1 MRIILSISMIV
12 VSIVLSTT
20 VASADGED
28 VDIHKVI
35 EDAQQRAAAH
45 YKVPV
50 ALLNAIKGVES
61 KGNPW
66 AICVNLGGGKF
77 NSLYPK
83 SYKEAVN
90 YLSAIN
96 TDNVDIGP
104 WQVNYYHIGKRAG
117 LSREEMLNPYNSA
130 ILAAN
135 KLAGEIAEN
144 GYSWNAVGNYHN
156 RRMERKVPYVEKIKE
171 RLRKDGYKI
180 DE

>member
-1 MRIILSISMIV
+1 MIAI
-12 VSIVLSTT
+12 SIVLSAT

-28 VDIHKVI
+28 VDIYQVI
-35 EDAQQRAAAH
+35 EDAQKKAAAH
-45 YKVPV
+45 YNVPV
-50 ALLNAIKGVES
+50 ALLNAIKAVES

-77 NSLYPK
+77 NSLYPR

-90 YLSAIN
+90 YLLAIN

-104 WQVNYYHIGKRAG
+104 WQVNYHHIGKRAG
-117 LSREEMLNPYNSA
+117 LSKEQMLNPYYSA
-130 ILAAN
+130 TLAAN
-135 KLAGEIAEN
+135 KLAREIAEN

-156 RRMERKVPYVEKIKE
+156 RRMERNVPYVEKIKE
-171 RLRKDGYKI
+171 RLRKDGYKV